1 MAGQIK
7 KAIKKN
13 NRKKTHDFPGIMTF
27 SKHSTHPGPLSDVPY
42 YKSILILFADINNTL
57 KVIFEIFI

>member
-1 MAGQIK
+1 
-7 KAIKKN
+7 
-13 NRKKTHDFPGIMTF
+13 MTF